1 MAILYTFRQV
11 TLTLAIAACVFA
23 AIGCTN
29 GHRPP
34 PTTKP
39 IATDIDPTLAT
50 TAYWLSQP
58 ASAGVTSANYERL
71 FAACDHVLRQ
81 RRFIVDR
88 SDFRDGILS
97 SRPLISQ
104 QIWEPWRDDV
114 GTLSGQAKSSLATYR
129 RTVQWT
135 ILPGDN
141 GHFIAAPRV
150 VIERFSAE
158 PARITTVTGYR
169 SSANSVAAQTKL
181 ESPNLS
187 AVTTSRWYAVGRDI
201 ALEGELANHASDWL
215 TGK

>member
-11 TLTLAIAACVFA
+11 TLALAIAACVFA
-23 AIGCTN
+23 ASGCG
-29 GHRPP
+29 GHRRP
-34 PTTKP
+34 PTTQP
-39 IATDIDPTLAT
+39 IATDIDPELAT

-58 ASAGVTSANYERL
+58 ASASVVGVSYDRL

-88 SDFRDGILS
+88 TDFRDGILS

-114 GTLSGQAKSSLATYR
+114 GSLSGQTKSSLATYR

-135 ILPGDN
+135 IQPGENDQ
-141 GHFIAAPRV
+141 FIATPRV

-158 PARITTVTGYR
+158 PARITTVTSYR
-169 SSANSVAAQTKL
+169 SAANSVAAQTKL
-181 ESPNLS
+181 DSPILS
-187 AVTTSRWYAVGRDI
+187 AVTTSRWYAVGRDT

-215 TGK
+215 IGK